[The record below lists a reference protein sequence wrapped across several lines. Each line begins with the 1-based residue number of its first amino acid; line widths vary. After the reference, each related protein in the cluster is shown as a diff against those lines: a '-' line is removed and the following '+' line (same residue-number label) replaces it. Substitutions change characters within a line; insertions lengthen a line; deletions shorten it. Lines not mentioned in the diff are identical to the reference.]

1 MSVKQISVFLENRP
15 GTLKSLTAVLAEN
28 DINIRALSLADTNDF
43 GIVRMLV
50 DDVFDA
56 TNVLK
61 DAGFIASL
69 TPVLVFAVSDKT
81 GGLDNLLAKFEA
93 AQINIE
99 YMYAFAARH
108 GEEAILVFRFD
119 DLAKAEKDLASVTRT
134 LSNQGFVAKAAPEV
148 IEKKRAQAAELEQ
161 TIAQLKAQA
170 QDLA

>member
-69 TPVLVFAVSDKT
+69 TPVLVFAISDKT
-81 GGLDNLLAKFEA
+81 GGLDALLAKFEA

-99 YMYAFAARH
+99 YMYAVIANKEDSARIVARVDDN
-108 GEEAILVFRFD
+108 EKTEAL
-119 DLAKAEKDLASVTRT
+119 LAG
-134 LSNQGFVAKAAPEV
+134 NGIEV
-148 IEKKRAQAAELEQ
+148 ISE
-161 TIAQLKAQA
+161 
-170 QDLA
+170 